1 MAGVADRRTARAGKT
16 AYTSNKLGE
25 AIPVPHDGG
34 CPKKYQQPQLS
45 GNGEL
50 PYCAVKG
57 IVTRSK
63 RLPGPPKN
71 LA

>member
-1 MAGVADRRTARAGKT
+1 MNTRGKVSH
-16 AYTSNKLGE
+16 TSNKLGE

-34 CPKKYQQPQLS
+34 PARKYNQAKLAS
-45 GNGEL
+45 NGPM

-63 RLPGPPKN
+63 PLPTSNPKN